1 MVTKT
6 ARTFF
11 IFLLPVAVVGFFTVR
26 RNTSSDISI
35 IKRLGGSNVDVSTSS
50 LSVSLP
56 NFFGNKD
63 SDSTAATTMNDELMQ
78 RTAKM
83 MEDHRR
89 SQEAVER
96 TSEMMQELASTMV
109 IGESK
114 QGPNRK
120 KGSVKVT
127 FNGHRCPMS
136 VEVDP
141 NFLVSSSSGVI
152 STSELNSAITEA
164 MQDAFRQ
171 SGSVMEKR
179 MTQLYEQLG
188 LPKEPLSLDS
198 NRDDQK

>member
-35 IKRLGGSNVDVSTSS
+35 IKRVGGSNVDVSTSS

-127 FNGHRCPMS
+127 FNGHRCPMN

>member
-11 IFLLPVAVVGFFTVR
+11 IFLLPIAVVGFVTVR
-26 RNTSSDISI
+26 RNTGSDISI
-35 IKRLGGSNVDVSTSS
+35 IKRVGDVSTSS

-63 SDSTAATTMNDELMQ
+63 SDSNAATTMNDELMK

-89 SQEAVER
+89 SQESMER
-96 TSEMMQELASTMV
+96 TTEMMQELASTMV
-109 IGESK
+109 VGESK

-164 MQDAFRQ
+164 MQDAFEQ

-188 LPKEPLSLDS
+188 LPK
-198 NRDDQK
+198 

>member
-26 RNTSSDISI
+26 RNTISDISI
-35 IKRLGGSNVDVSTSS
+35 IKRVGGSNVDVSTSS

-63 SDSTAATTMNDELMQ
+63 SDSNAATTMNDELMQ

>member
-1 MVTKT
+1 MVNKT
-6 ARTFF
+6 ARTSF
-11 IFLLPVAVVGFFTVR
+11 IFLLPIAVVGFCTVR
-26 RNTSSDISI
+26 RNINSDISI
-35 IKRLGGSNVDVSTSS
+35 IKRVGGGNYVDVSTS

-63 SDSTAATTMNDELMQ
+63 SDSNAVTTMNDELMQ
-78 RTAKM
+78 RTSKM

-89 SQEAVER
+89 SQEASER
-96 TSEMMQELASTMV
+96 TTEMMQELAGIMV
-109 IGESK
+109 VGESK

-127 FNGHRCPMS
+127 FNGHRRPMN
-136 VEVDP
+136 VEVDS

-164 MQDAFRQ
+164 MQDAFEQ